1 MVRSAEPVSSSGA
14 KAQALNR
21 SGSAASRKHRKDA
34 ELITELLRRI
44 GELEKEKDA
53 HANLQEELRELES
66 KYQSLV
72 ENIPDVIYSLDPA
85 GNILTINK
93 AVHDYGYTQ
102 DELIGKTFTDMI
114 HPDDRDRVINVYLGV
129 LSDRRNYA
137 RTRPFRVLSK
147 CGDIH
152 WLEANF
158 FTRFN
163 HQGQLIRQEGACR
176 DITENVKSQ
185 SSLLQAQEALEE
197 LVRNRTQELLQANM
211 ELQKEIEDRRASV
224 KALREREAELV
235 TEKANLQAANTAL
248 KVLLKRREMDKKDL
262 EEQVLYNLKKMVTP
276 YLQTLQKKITD
287 ENHRAYLSIIE
298 SNLEDITSGFSR
310 RLSLTY
316 CGLSPSEL
324 RIAKLIRQGRKS
336 CEIAKL
342 LNLSTRTVEAAR
354 QSVRR
359 KLRLDNRQ
367 MNLRT
372 FLMSIE

>member
-1 MVRSAEPVSSSGA
+1 
-14 KAQALNR
+14 
-21 SGSAASRKHRKDA
+21 
-34 ELITELLRRI
+34 
-44 GELEKEKDA
+44 
-53 HANLQEELRELES
+53 
-66 KYQSLV
+66 
-72 ENIPDVIYSLDPA
+72 
-85 GNILTINK
+85 
-93 AVHDYGYTQ
+93 
-102 DELIGKTFTDMI
+102 
-114 HPDDRDRVINVYLGV
+114 
-129 LSDRRNYA
+129 
-137 RTRPFRVLSK
+137 
-147 CGDIH
+147 
-152 WLEANF
+152 
-158 FTRFN
+158 
-163 HQGQLIRQEGACR
+163 
-176 DITENVKSQ
+176 
-185 SSLLQAQEALEE
+185 
-197 LVRNRTQELLQANM
+197 M